1 MKSKLIKIV
10 SLTWLQ
16 HLAFWMLSIAF
27 ITFYFAI
34 SGELSFTDVIYS
46 LCFHLCIFP
55 MIYLLLRIIIPSLF
69 EKEKYLLFTIAVSL
83 NVGVG
88 WLLHFLVFNYLVP
101 ALLTSYYIV
110 SFTENSILIV
120 IFSVYNILA
129 ILLHFSKSWFKVN
142 LLEKDKINLE
152 LNLLKNQLNPHF
164 LFNGLNG
171 IYSLSIQNDPRAPE
185 AILKLSDLLR
195 YSLYEVS
202 TELVDLQQ
210 ELEIIKK
217 YIDIQLIRFKP
228 DRNILVNF
236 SSEGSPKI
244 VPMMLL
250 PIVENAFK
258 HGNLTKE
265 DSFIEISCS
274 YSSDT
279 IVFECKN
286 SFIVKNTDPRSGIG
300 LQSIQKLLELYY
312 EEKGNLTTSSMEG
325 EFIATVKIDL
335 T

>member
-1 MKSKLIKIV
+1 
-10 SLTWLQ
+10 
-16 HLAFWMLSIAF
+16 
-27 ITFYFAI
+27 
-34 SGELSFTDVIYS
+34 
-46 LCFHLCIFP
+46 
-55 MIYLLLRIIIPSLF
+55 
-69 EKEKYLLFTIAVSL
+69 
-83 NVGVG
+83 
-88 WLLHFLVFNYLVP
+88 
-101 ALLTSYYIV
+101 
-110 SFTENSILIV
+110 
-120 IFSVYNILA
+120 
-129 ILLHFSKSWFKVN
+129 VN

-202 TELVDLQQ
+202 TDLVDLQQ

-228 DRNILVNF
+228 DRNIHVNF
-236 SSEGSPKI
+236 SGEGSPKI

-265 DSFIEISCS
+265 DSFIEISCN

-286 SFIVKNTDPRSGIG
+286 SFIVNNKDSSSGIG
-300 LQSIQKLLELYY
+300 LQSIEKLLELYY
-312 EEKGNLTTSSMEG
+312 EEKGNLTTSSMDG
-325 EFIATVKIDL
+325 DFVATVKIDL